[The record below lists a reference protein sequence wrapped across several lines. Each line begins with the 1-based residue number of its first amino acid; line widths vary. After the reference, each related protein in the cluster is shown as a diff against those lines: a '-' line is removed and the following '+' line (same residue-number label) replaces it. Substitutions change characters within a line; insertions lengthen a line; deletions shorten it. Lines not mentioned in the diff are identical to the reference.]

1 MIFKK
6 HWLFG
11 VFLIVIASLLGYK
24 LLTTPQPLFDWDESL
39 YVQNGIEMIEN
50 RVFLVPLWQGKVWL
64 DKPPLSPLLF
74 GIAAKLTP
82 LPVEISTRFFTLSLS
97 LIALTLIYA
106 LYYKVTKNSYIAT
119 LTAVI
124 TAFMPIFT
132 QRMQVVSLDP
142 TLLIGWLGFFLFAQN
157 PIISTL
163 FLFLSIQ
170 SKSLLGFY
178 PLVLY
183 GGFQIYL
190 LVTKQIKMK
199 RLGQILIVLFC
210 QGLFLSLWYLL
221 ALGIYR
227 EAFWEQHI
235 IESHFRRVSA
245 SLESHFG
252 QRTFYFDLLL
262 TELSWIRWL
271 SLAGFLGSLYLF
283 LRKKIPAQT
292 FFLMNAFF
300 PWFIFLNLTKTK
312 IAWYLYPILPQFA
325 FYAAYCLTFIKNKW
339 LQGLLAVGLLAVI
352 SYQGIVSRQLL
363 TLFYSAEDPHI
374 KIAKEARQNCANL
387 AVLVPDYTRET
398 YATLHQMGL
407 TITTTNWWG
416 EHPSMVF
423 YFKKPLKFFYSV
435 NAFKRNLPRY
445 QCAVVNIGDEV
456 TLAKSNLTIQRAF
469 GKMRLYRK

>member
-11 VFLIVIASLLGYK
+11 AFLIFIALLISYK
-24 LLTTPQPLFDWDESL
+24 LLTSPQPLFDWDESL
-39 YVQNGIEMIEN
+39 YVQNGIEMLRARN
-50 RVFLVPLWQGKVWL
+50 FLVPLWQGKVWL

-74 GIAAKLTP
+74 GFAATLTP
-82 LPVEISTRFFTLSLS
+82 LPVEISTRLFTLSLS
-97 LIALTLIYA
+97 LIALSLIYA
-106 LYYKVTKNSYIAT
+106 LYYKITKNSYVAT

-124 TAFMPIFT
+124 TAYLPIFT

-142 TLLIGWLGFFLFAQN
+142 TLLIGWVGFFLFAES

-163 FLFLSIQ
+163 FLFLSVQ

-178 PLVLY
+178 PLALY

-190 LVTKQIKMK
+190 LLTKQTKIEKFRK
-199 RLGQILIVLFC
+199 ILITLLC
-210 QGLFLSLWYLL
+210 QGGILALWYLL
-221 ALGIYR
+221 ALGVYR
-227 EAFWEQHI
+227 EAFWQQHI

-262 TELSWIRWL
+262 GELGWIKWL
-271 SLAGFLGSLYLF
+271 SVAGFVATCILF
-283 LRKKIPAQT
+283 IRKKITAQT
-292 FFLMNAFF
+292 FFLMQAFF

-312 IAWYLYPILPQFA
+312 IAWYLYPVLPQFA
-325 FYAAYCLTFIKNKW
+325 FYAAYLLTLVKNKW
-339 LQGLLAVGLLAVI
+339 LQTLLFLGLALIIG
-352 SYQGIVSRQLL
+352 YQGIVNRQLL

-374 KIAKEARQNCANL
+374 KLAKLAKKDCDNL

-398 YATLHQMGL
+398 YSTLKKMNL

-423 YFKKPLKFFYSV
+423 YFKKPLKFFYSTTNFTRSLPNYECV
-435 NAFKRNLPRY
+435 VINA
-445 QCAVVNIGDEV
+445 GDEKS
-456 TLAKSNLTIQRAF
+456 LSKSNLTIERAF
-469 GKMRLYRK
+469 DKMRLYRK